1 MVNMVNE
8 PDMTTVQ
15 LSKETVAF
23 MKSEGRREESLAD
36 ISERLFAE
44 LRTLREG
51 KAAKVDDRSSLD
63 EDLKGN

>member
-1 MVNMVNE
+1 MNMVNE

-23 MKSEGRREESLAD
+23 MKSEGRCDESLAD

-44 LRTLREG
+44 LRTLRLE
-51 KAAKVDDRSSLD
+51 KTTKEDDRSPLD

>member
-1 MVNMVNE
+1 MNMVNE

-23 MKSEGRREESLAD
+23 MKSEGRCEESLAD

-44 LRTLREG
+44 LRTLREE
-51 KAAKVDDRSSLD
+51 KNAKIEERSSLD